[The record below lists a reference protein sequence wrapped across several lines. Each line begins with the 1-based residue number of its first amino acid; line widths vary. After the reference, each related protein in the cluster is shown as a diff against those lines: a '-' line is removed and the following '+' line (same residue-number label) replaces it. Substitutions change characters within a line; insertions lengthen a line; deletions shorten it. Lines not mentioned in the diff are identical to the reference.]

1 MAYMNLSYRNK
12 IVVGGHKVQ
21 IMAVRVEN
29 GNQKG
34 LGPGDERGQETHL
47 LLDQQFSQA
56 ECMKDNG
63 KTWLEEEVDKI
74 GCENE
79 QCLLERAR
87 RSFSS
92 FQVEIKGMFFED
104 NEVVEKLL
112 MLISTGRHRDQN
124 GLTS

>member
-1 MAYMNLSYRNK
+1 
-12 IVVGGHKVQ
+12 
-21 IMAVRVEN
+21 
-29 GNQKG
+29 
-34 LGPGDERGQETHL
+34 
-47 LLDQQFSQA
+47 
-56 ECMKDNG
+56 MKDNG